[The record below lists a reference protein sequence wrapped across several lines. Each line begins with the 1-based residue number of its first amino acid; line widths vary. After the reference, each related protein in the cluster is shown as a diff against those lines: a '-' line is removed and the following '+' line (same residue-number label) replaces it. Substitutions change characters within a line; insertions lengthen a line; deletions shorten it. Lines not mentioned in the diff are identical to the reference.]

1 MESETEKPQI
11 TCPKCGAI
19 VDAFLDKGWGRVAC
33 PVCGEIFKRDELPPG
48 AEIKRLPRRRRKEE
62 KAEEEE
68 EEERRPPF
76 RRIKTAKEL
85 IEEICDKYQV
95 KERAKRIIAD
105 WCDRVPGGVLH
116 PAHFEKLLLDLD
128 SGVSKKEAT
137 LLAEEYEFALQKA
150 QAEARELG
158 ISRPYYYTP
167 TYDISGYEGRTFY
180 SPLVY
185 PPYETRTAWDFYG
198 RTVTP
203 TPPSGPRYP
212 SARPPSYGYYPP
224 PSERLT
230 REDIE
235 RIFEER
241 VSKLLEEKRRRDEI
255 ESIKEQVANVP
266 KIVEETVS
274 KFVPQLPPNIVTAD
288 QLKEILDKKAI
299 EAQLEAQKEQT
310 KMFKELYDKAI
321 DELKATRQEW
331 AKERQE
337 ILKRV
342 EESRK
347 PVQISTQG
355 YQRDEVRLL
364 ADALQVFGQKS
375 PVKDLGG
382 IFIQFM
388 GKEKQPLTVTKPKE
402 KIGESKITDL
412 LPKEYVEEK
421 EE

>member
-1 MESETEKPQI
+1 MEPEQKISEI
-11 TCPKCGAI
+11 VCPRCGAPVEYFI
-19 VDAFLDKGWGRVAC
+19 DKYFGRVQC
-33 PVCGEIFKRDELPPG
+33 PNCGEIFSKNELPEG
-48 AEIKRLPRRRRKEE
+48 AEVRRIKKVERKREV
-62 KAEEEE
+62 
-68 EEERRPPF
+68 EEERRSPF
-76 RRIKTAKEL
+76 RRPKSAKEL

-95 KERAKRIIAD
+95 KERAKRIIVD

-137 LLAEEYEFALQKA
+137 LIAEEYEFALQKA
-150 QAEARELG
+150 EAEARELG
-158 ISRPYYYTP
+158 VSRPYYYTP
-167 TYDISGYEGRTFY
+167 TYDVSSYMGRTY
-180 SPLVY
+180 HAPTY
-185 PPYETRTAWDFYG
+185 HPPPETYTARDFYG
-198 RTVTP
+198 RTVTA
-203 TPPSGPRYP
+203 PPSPRYP
-212 SARPPSYGYYPP
+212 MGYPYYPP
-224 PSERLT
+224 QPTLT

-241 VSKLLEEKRRRDEI
+241 ASRLLEEKRRRDEI
-255 ESIKEQVANVP
+255 ESLKEQVANVP
-266 KIVEETVS
+266 KIIEETVS
-274 KFVPQLPPNIVTAD
+274 KYTPQLPPNIVTAD

-299 EAQLEAQKEQT
+299 EAQLEAQKEQV

-337 ILKRV
+337 ILKKV
-342 EESRK
+342 EEAKK

-355 YQRDEVRLL
+355 YSRDEVRLL
-364 ADALQVFGQKS
+364 ADGLQILGQKT
-375 PVKDLGG
+375 PIKDLGG

-388 GKEKQPLTVTKPKE
+388 SKERASEITRPKE
-402 KIGESKITDL
+402 KVGESRIADL